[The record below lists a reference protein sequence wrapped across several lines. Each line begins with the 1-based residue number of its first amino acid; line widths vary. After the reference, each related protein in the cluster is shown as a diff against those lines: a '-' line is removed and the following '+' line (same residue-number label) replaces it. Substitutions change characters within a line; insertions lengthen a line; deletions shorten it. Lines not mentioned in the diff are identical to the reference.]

1 MSGAPQQK
9 EGAVFLTATGFSQR
23 RASRVLNLSRS
34 CIRYRRRVKSDG
46 VDERIVQLAQA
57 HPRYGHRRIWALMR
71 RQQVLVNLKRVH
83 RVFKA
88 HGLQVR
94 RRPRKRLRS
103 GQTVPMKAHYPNHVW
118 SYDFVHDSCMN
129 GELVKCLTIT
139 DEFTKESL
147 AIEVEGSFKAE
158 DVLHALRRLFMAKG
172 WPSFLRSDN
181 GPEFIAHDLRTWLMA
196 SGAQTYYI
204 PAGSPWNNG
213 VGESFNSKLR
223 DECLNAEAFSS
234 RAEARV
240 IIEAWRR
247 RYNEERPHSSL
258 GYLTPNEFRCAIDL
272 AQLGFSA
279 TSPGALPPD
288 PRDLSLWAPP
298 VHGKADTEK
307 AKAFPLASTVRCISA
322 ALKSL
327 PSVALPSAE
336 TATKL
341 PSAEPFWPSGH

>member
-1 MSGAPQQK
+1 MTGASQRK
-9 EGAVFLTATGFSQR
+9 EGAAYLAVAGFSQR
-23 RASRVLNLSRS
+23 RASRVLDLSRS
-34 CIRYRRRVKSDG
+34 YARYRRRPKVDG
-46 VDERIVQLAQA
+46 VDERIVVLAHA
-57 HPRYGHRRIWALMR
+57 HPRYGHRRIYALMR

-94 RRPRKRLRS
+94 RRPKKRTRS
-103 GQTVPMKAHYPNHVW
+103 GQPVPMRAHYPNHVW
-118 SYDFVHDSCMN
+118 SYDFVHDSCLN
-129 GELVKCLTIT
+129 GEVVKCLTVT

-147 AIEVEGSFKAE
+147 AIEVAGAFKAE
-158 DVLHALRRLFMAKG
+158 DVLHALRRLFMEKG

-196 SGAQTYYI
+196 TGAQTFYI
-204 PAGSPWNNG
+204 PPGSPWNNG

-223 DECLNAEAFSS
+223 DECLDAEAFSS

-240 IIEAWRR
+240 VIDSWRR

-272 AQLGFSA
+272 AQLGISA
-279 TSPGALPPD
+279 ASPGALPPD

-298 VHGKADTEK
+298 VEAQGESEK
-307 AKAFPLASTVRCISA
+307 ARAFPLASTVRCISA

-327 PSVALPSAE
+327 PSVALSSAE
-336 TATKL
+336 TAPKL
-341 PSAEPFWPSGH
+341 PSAQPPRPTGH